1 MLIIDMSFLSLFN
14 LLCEEGC
21 TTKKRFVRIP
31 YFFRADQKETRTYK
45 ESESTVAVYPVGDEK
60 MAVAEFTR
68 P

>member
-45 ESESTVAVYPVGDEK
+45 ESESTVAVYPGG
-60 MAVAEFTR
+60 
-68 P
+68 